1 MKRKVKKKSTSFF
14 KTRLRRDI
22 AVVAGVF
29 LFFSIVFLIHLVTL
43 VPTRPQVEKMFTSP
57 YTKVLAYEIW
67 NGKPYMLF
75 QNGKS
80 IHFDRLVLNLM
91 SVSLPPLPK
100 WQWSG
105 VWYSVPV
112 TDRKASVSIGYCT
125 GEKMKL
131 PPQCQ
136 DLDVF
141 GQINDKKI
149 IALELKLQKNGDW
162 QHFQVAY
169 PGFALRLSTVASIPV
184 DYRFLDAQGRVVVTK
199 DPLIPL
205 EKPGY

>member
-1 MKRKVKKKSTSFF
+1 MKRKVKKKSSSFF
-14 KTRLRRDI
+14 RTRLRRDI
-22 AVVAGVF
+22 AVVLGVF
-29 LFFSIVFLIHLVTL
+29 LFFVIVFLIHLVTI
-43 VPTRPQVEKMFTSP
+43 VPTRSQVEKMFTSP

-67 NGKPYMLF
+67 NGKPYLLF
-75 QNGKS
+75 RNGNS
-80 IHFDRLVLNLM
+80 VHFDRLVLDPL

-105 VWYSVPV
+105 VWYSIPV
-112 TDRKASVSIGYCT
+112 TARKVSVGVGYCT
-125 GEKMKL
+125 GERMKL

-136 DLDVF
+136 DLDLF

-149 IALELKLQKNGDW
+149 IALELKLKKNGKW
-162 QHFQVAY
+162 EHFQVAY
-169 PGFALRLSTVASIPV
+169 PGFMLRLPTVTNVPV